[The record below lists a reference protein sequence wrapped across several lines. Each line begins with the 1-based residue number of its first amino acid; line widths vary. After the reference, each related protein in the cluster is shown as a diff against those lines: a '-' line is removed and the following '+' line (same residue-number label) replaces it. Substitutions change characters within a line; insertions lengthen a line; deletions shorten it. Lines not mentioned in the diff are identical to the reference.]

1 MNPLRLFTSLMGFL
15 AAALAVARDDRRLGW
30 VAIGFL
36 GFSLGT
42 RVIQAIQRRMQE
54 KRQGPADPTE

>member
-1 MNPLRLFTSLMGFL
+1 VNPLRLVTSLMGFL

-36 GFSLGT
+36 GVSLGV
-42 RVIQAIQRRMQE
+42 RAFQAIQRRMQE
-54 KRQGPADPTE
+54 RRAGPTDLTE

>member
-1 MNPLRLFTSLMGFL
+1 VNPLRLFTSLMGFL

-42 RVIQAIQRRMQE
+42 RVFQAIQRRMQE
-54 KRQGPADPTE
+54 KRGGSTDTSE